1 MISFYDVDGRMGLK
15 NVWDLIDWD
24 KHRQT
29 VSRIQTRIVKA
40 VKKGLKER
48 VRGLQRLLSNSLA
61 AKFIAIK
68 RVISS
73 NENNCRVW
81 QHALAMLEPDEV
93 KISCPVLRGLGTGN
107 SPRLPGTNSNSGP
120 P

>member
-15 NVWDLIDWD
+15 NVWDLLNWD
-24 KHRQT
+24 KYRLI

-40 VKKGLKER
+40 VKTGLKQTAR
-48 VRGLQRLLSNSLA
+48 SLQRLLSNSLT

-68 RVISS
+68 RVISN

-81 QHALAMLEPDEV
+81 QHALSMFEPDEV

-107 SPRLPGTNSNSGP
+107 SPRLPGINHRFSS
-120 P
+120 